1 MEIQIRTS
9 GSVTILD
16 LNGNLIIGR
25 SEENLRETVKKLID
39 EERRFLLLNLS
50 EVPTIDSSG
59 IGAMIKS
66 FTSVSEA
73 NGKLKILKPSR
84 MARQLL
90 SITGLLSIL
99 ETYEDELSA
108 ASPFHTAHKLTR
120 TATPRTPP
128 KPYLPLHSTCP
139 ATPTS

>member
-1 MEIQIRTS
+1 MEINIRTS

-50 EVPTIDSSG
+50 AVPTIDSSG
-59 IGAMIKS
+59 VGAMIKS
-66 FTSVSEA
+66 FTSVNEA

-99 ETYEDELSA
+99 ETYEDEMSA
-108 ASPFHTAHKLTR
+108 VSSF
-120 TATPRTPP
+120 
-128 KPYLPLHSTCP
+128 
-139 ATPTS
+139 

>member
-1 MEIQIRTS
+1 MEIQLRTS

-16 LNGNLIIGR
+16 ISGNLTIGR
-25 SEENLRETVKKLID
+25 SEENLRETVKRLID

-66 FTSVSEA
+66 FTSVKEA

-84 MARQLL
+84 MAGSCSRSPACFQSLKLMTMRRPPSRRSEPSTKSHEESRRVFAVL
-90 SITGLLSIL
+90 SS
-99 ETYEDELSA
+99 
-108 ASPFHTAHKLTR
+108 
-120 TATPRTPP
+120 
-128 KPYLPLHSTCP
+128 
-139 ATPTS
+139 

>member
-1 MEIQIRTS
+1 MEIHIRTS

-25 SEENLRETVKKLID
+25 SEESLREAVKQLID

-50 EVPTIDSSG
+50 DVPTIDSSG

-66 FTSVSEA
+66 FTSVKEV
-73 NGKLKILKPSR
+73 NGKLKVMKPSR

-90 SITGLLSIL
+90 SITGLLSVL
-99 ETYEDELSA
+99 ETYEDETSA
-108 ASPFHTAHKLTR
+108 VSSF
-120 TATPRTPP
+120 
-128 KPYLPLHSTCP
+128 
-139 ATPTS
+139 

>member
-1 MEIQIRTS
+1 MPRRIRLIIISEKVAMEIQIRTS

-16 LNGNLIIGR
+16 LTGNLTIG
-25 SEENLRETVKKLID
+25 SNEENLRETVKRLID
-39 EERRFLLLNLS
+39 EERRHLLLNLS

-66 FTSVSEA
+66 FTSVNEV

-99 ETYEDELSA
+99 ETFEDEASA
-108 ASPFHTAHKLTR
+108 VSSF
-120 TATPRTPP
+120 
-128 KPYLPLHSTCP
+128 
-139 ATPTS
+139 